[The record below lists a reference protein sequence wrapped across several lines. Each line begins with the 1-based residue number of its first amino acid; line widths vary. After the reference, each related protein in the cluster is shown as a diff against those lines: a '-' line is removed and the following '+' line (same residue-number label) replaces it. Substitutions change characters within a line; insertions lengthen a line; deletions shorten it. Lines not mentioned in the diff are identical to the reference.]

1 MPGRGVVS
9 ALVSNKMLKVKFVDF
24 GNIELYSM
32 SDLRKMSDEFLRFP
46 QLVSYI
52 HHKLPLNDII
62 VSMKCYSN
70 ASGQMKLFNLACI
83 VYTC

>member
-1 MPGRGVVS
+1 MAQFEGMPGRGVVS

-52 HHKLPLNDII
+52 HHMLPLNYN
-62 VSMKCYSN
+62 SMS
-70 ASGQMKLFNLACI
+70 ALL
-83 VYTC
+83 